1 MFSLLLYTGRACVT
15 VMHSKFDVGSSCDKR
30 QENDK
35 APLFVVE
42 LAWWVF
48 ASTQFAELEAW
59 AEPAFPAGNN
69 NPTVVCCHGI
79 STKMLFLSRSSQHNE
94 VAYETVDLTLCFVIC
109 CSYVYPRNHGFCQKI
124 YMVTCYGGSR

>member
-1 MFSLLLYTGRACVT
+1 
-15 VMHSKFDVGSSCDKR
+15 MHSKFDVGLSCDKG

-48 ASTQFAELEAW
+48 ALMQFAELEAW

-94 VAYETVDLTLCFVIC
+94 VAYETVDLTLCFVIS
-109 CSYVYPRNHGFCQKI
+109 CSYVYPRNRRFCQKI
-124 YMVTCYGGSR
+124 YMVTCFGGSG